1 MRARFFK
8 KILLLVFSISL
19 SPMFLSS
26 VAAQTDAAWKAPKS
40 AKKIKNPLAK
50 IVNASEKGEALF
62 KTNCVMCHGEKGK
75 GDGVAAVAL
84 SPKPADLSSKRVV
97 KETDGEMFWKIEN
110 GKGSMPP
117 WKSAL
122 SKKQRWQIVNYVRTL
137 QPKAKIKT
145 KTKAK

>member
-1 MRARFFK
+1 MKTGFFK
-8 KILLLVFSISL
+8 KILFLAVSISL

-26 VAAQTDAAWKAPKS
+26 VAAQTDNAWKAPKS
-40 AKKIKNPLAK
+40 AIKIKNPLAK
-50 IVNASEKGEALF
+50 IVSASEKGEALF

-84 SPKPADLSSKRVV
+84 SPKPADLSSKRLI
-97 KETDGEMFWKIEN
+97 KESDGEIFWKIGN

-122 SKKQRWQIVNYVRTL
+122 SKKQRWQLVNFIRTL
-137 QPKAKIKT
+137 QPNIKIKT
-145 KTKAK
+145 KAKTK